1 MELYEYTVHELSD
14 MLESGKVTS
23 VEIVKS
29 YYNRIKEIDPKVRA
43 YITTL
48 EEDALKKAE
57 EVDSKRK
64 NGEKVSKLA
73 GIPIGIKDNICITGV
88 KTTCGSKML
97 EDFVAPY
104 SATVMEKIE
113 DEDLINL
120 GKLNM
125 DEFAM
130 GSSTESSYFKKTKN
144 PWDLTRVPGGSSG
157 GAAAAVAAN
166 MVPWALR
173 I

>member
-1 MELYEYTVHELSD
+1 MNITEFTVYELKEKLNNNELTALD
-14 MLESGKVTS
+14 ITKA
-23 VEIVKS
+23 
-29 YYNRIKEIDPKVRA
+29 YCDRIKEKEKSIDAFV
-43 YITTL
+43 TL
-48 EEDALKKAE
+48 LTEEALNKAE
-57 EVDSKRK
+57 EIDKQNIK
-64 NGEKVSKLA
+64 EGLA
-73 GIPIGIKDNICITGV
+73 GIPIGIKDNICTKGI
-88 KTTCGSKML
+88 KTTCSSKML
-97 EDFVAPY
+97 KDFISPY
-104 SATVMEKIE
+104 SATVIDKINAE
-113 DEDLINL
+113 NLITL

-144 PWDLTRVPGGSSG
+144 PWDINRVPGGSSG